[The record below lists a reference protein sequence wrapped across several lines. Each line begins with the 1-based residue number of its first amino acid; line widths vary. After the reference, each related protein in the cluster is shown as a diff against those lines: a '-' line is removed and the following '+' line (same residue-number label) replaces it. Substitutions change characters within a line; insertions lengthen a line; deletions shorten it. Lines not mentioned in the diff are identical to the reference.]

1 MAHTYA
7 AYFAPGGVV
16 AEMGRRLR
24 RRVEPGRKGKDTIVA
39 MDNRVKTVIEREE
52 ERRRVNVELR
62 ERYRRVLRRTVLSFD
77 SPGRE
82 RVVYE
87 NEKMI
92 DRVQEELDGRVRYM
106 EQVAKALQD
115 RVEHTEERMARSE
128 TDKVQQRVEL
138 LNQKIRILE
147 ATVRHIVSRNA

>member
-1 MAHTYA
+1 MAA
-7 AYFAPGGVV
+7 AALLWKQV
-16 AEMGRRLR
+16 
-24 RRVEPGRKGKDTIVA
+24 DTVLA

-52 ERRRVNVELR
+52 ERKRVNVELR

-87 NEKMI
+87 NENMI
-92 DRVQEELDGRVRYM
+92 DHVQEELDGRVKYM
-106 EQVAKALQD
+106 ERVAKALQQ
-115 RVEHTEERMARSE
+115 RVEHTEEKMARYE
-128 TDKVQQRVEL
+128 TDKVQKRVEL

-147 ATVRHIVSRNA
+147 ATVRHITSQND